1 MQDNF
6 ETKAKTW
13 DENPLQ
19 VRITSNFVNQLYN
32 STFLY
37 KSDKI
42 AEVGCGTGLVG
53 LNLAKYVNKI
63 YMIDNSPS
71 MLNVLR
77 EKIDNY
83 SINNALVYEGEFEK
97 SSIEDLSGVITFMSL
112 HHIENTEEF
121 VERAY
126 NKLCDNGFLA
136 IGDILSEDGSFHT
149 NITVPHNGFDIDK
162 LSKTI
167 EENGFL
173 ILRKHI
179 YDYIEKNEKKY
190 PIFIIIAQK

>member
-32 STFLY
+32 STFFY

-112 HHIENTEEF
+112 HHIENTEGF
-121 VERAY
+121 IERAY
-126 NKLCDNGFLA
+126 NKLSDNGFLA

>member
-19 VRITSNFVNQLYN
+19 LRITSNFVSQLCN

-53 LNLAKYVNKI
+53 LNLAKYVEKI
-63 YMIDNSPS
+63 YMVDNSPS

-77 EKIDNY
+77 EKIHNS
-83 SINNALVYEGEFEK
+83 SINNAFIFQGEFEQ
-97 SSIEDLSGVITFMSL
+97 SSIEDINGIITFMSL
-112 HHIENTEEF
+112 HHIEKIDEF
-121 VERAY
+121 LDNAY
-126 NKLCDNGFLA
+126 NKLNDNGFLA
-136 IGDILSEDGSFHT
+136 IGDIISEDGSFHT
-149 NITVPHNGFDIDK
+149 NITVPHNGFDIEK

-167 EENGFL
+167 EEKCFL

-179 YDYIEKNEKKY
+179 YDYIEKNDKKY
-190 PIFIIIAQK
+190 PIFIILAQK

>member
-19 VRITSNFVNQLYN
+19 LRITSNFVSQLCN

-42 AEVGCGTGLVG
+42 AEVSCGTGLVG
-53 LNLAKYVNKI
+53 LNLAKYVEKI
-63 YMIDNSPS
+63 YMVDNSPS

-77 EKIDNY
+77 EKIYNY
-83 SINNALVYEGEFEK
+83 SINNAFIFQGEFEQ
-97 SSIEDLSGVITFMSL
+97 SSIEDINGLITFMSL
-112 HHIENTEEF
+112 HHIEKIDEF
-121 VERAY
+121 LDNAY
-126 NKLCDNGFLA
+126 NKLNDNGFLA
-136 IGDILSEDGSFHT
+136 IGDIISEDGSFHT
-149 NITVPHNGFDIDK
+149 NITVPHNGFDIEK

-167 EENGFL
+167 EEKGFL

-179 YDYIEKNEKKY
+179 YDYIEKNDKKY
-190 PIFIIIAQK
+190 PIFIILAQK

>member
-1 MQDNF
+1 
-6 ETKAKTW
+6 
-13 DENPLQ
+13 
-19 VRITSNFVNQLYN
+19 
-32 STFLY
+32 
-37 KSDKI
+37 
-42 AEVGCGTGLVG
+42 
-53 LNLAKYVNKI
+53 
-63 YMIDNSPS
+63 
-71 MLNVLR
+71 
-77 EKIDNY
+77 
-83 SINNALVYEGEFEK
+83 
-97 SSIEDLSGVITFMSL
+97 MSL

-126 NKLCDNGFLA
+126 NKLSDNGFLA